1 MSIKVPITVWS
12 EVQSLQ
18 SHQVCTGFTS
28 VQSCPYMAKLDPMS
42 GPPRFDHIHPEPD
55 RIQLCDAQ
63 HKLCHVISNVT
74 TLKFLAPWWIWRINP
89 SRVGKGNLYYSHIY
103 ILTVELIMEGP
114 ILHELIHKQPLR
126 TIIGEAQESH
136 QIGMPYLAHEVH
148 FSLHVI
154 RLPPNSS
161 VQIKLW
167 SLFQSESS
175 GANNK

>member
-74 TLKFLAPWWIWRINP
+74 TLKFLAPPWIWRINP
-89 SRVGKGNLYYSHIY
+89 SSGEGKFVLQPYIYSYRGADHGG
-103 ILTVELIMEGP
+103 THFAWAHTQATAQDHHWRSP
-114 ILHELIHKQPLR
+114 
-126 TIIGEAQESH
+126 GE
-136 QIGMPYLAHEVH
+136 
-148 FSLHVI
+148 
-154 RLPPNSS
+154 PPNWDALSCSWGPLQPACHKITTNFISS
-161 VQIKLW
+161 DKIVISVSIGVKW
-167 SLFQSESS
+167 S
-175 GANNK
+175 